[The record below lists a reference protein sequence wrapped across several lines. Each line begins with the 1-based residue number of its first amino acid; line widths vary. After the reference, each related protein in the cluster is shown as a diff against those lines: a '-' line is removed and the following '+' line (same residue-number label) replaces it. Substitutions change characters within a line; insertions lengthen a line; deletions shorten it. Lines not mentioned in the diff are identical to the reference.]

1 MTLTLNRIFHSFGG
15 RGGKTI
21 PRLDTLGLGARD
33 LADLNLPADIR
44 LHIENARE
52 VERAFIWR

>member
-1 MTLTLNRIFHSFGG
+1 MTLTLNRIFHSFHG